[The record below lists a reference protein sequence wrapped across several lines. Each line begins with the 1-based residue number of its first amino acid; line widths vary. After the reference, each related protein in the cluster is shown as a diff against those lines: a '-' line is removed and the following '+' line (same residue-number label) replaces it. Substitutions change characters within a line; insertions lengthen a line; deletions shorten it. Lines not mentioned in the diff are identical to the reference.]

1 MQQCSLQ
8 FAATL
13 HGQPHK
19 RNANE
24 PCDAPI
30 NAPGLNTAEAKQY
43 LHRVETAAQQ
53 QPGVSWM
60 ERPKPNPASS
70 GTGAFIIY

>member
-1 MQQCSLQ
+1 MR
-8 FAATL
+8 
-13 HGQPHK
+13 QPHK

-43 LHRVETAAQQ
+43 LHRIETAAQQ
-53 QPGVSWM
+53 QPGVPWM
-60 ERPKPNPASS
+60 KRAETEP
-70 GTGAFIIY
+70 GLIGAQAPFTIY